1 MSTEAAETP
10 PRHELVGAIRAASR
24 PGGVDP
30 FDGADGDLPPG
41 DRPRVQ
47 LLGDTFRGLTL
58 RPSTALTLDE
68 RQARTRAMSL
78 LAHMSVLFGVPV
90 FLVEL
95 FTREDAHA
103 LRHAKA
109 AGAIWLCFYAALFVA
124 MLGHVWAFVLCLG
137 LYAPALYAV
146 RRAIHDAPPGLLGL
160 EPLGRAL
167 FFFAQPKADPA
178 RALPAPDAPTL
189 RQIDACDAP
198 SR

>member
-1 MSTEAAETP
+1 MSTEAADTP
-10 PRHELVGAIRAASR
+10 PRYELLGAIRAAER

-30 FDGADGDLPPG
+30 FDGADGDLPLD
-41 DRPRVQ
+41 DRPRVH

-58 RPSTALTLDE
+58 RPSPTLTFEE
-68 RQARTRAMSL
+68 RQARARAMSL

-95 FTREDAHA
+95 FTREDAHV

-109 AGAIWLCFYAALFVA
+109 AGAIWLAFYGLLLVS
-124 MLGHVWAFVLCLG
+124 MLGHTWAFMLCLG

-146 RRAIHDAPPGLLGL
+146 RRAIHDRPPGLLGF

-167 FFFAQPKADPA
+167 FFFAQPKDDPL
-178 RALPAPDAPTL
+178 ALPAPDAPTP
-189 RQIDACDAP
+189 RQIEACDTP